1 MCIDGQEDMKDDAR
15 PFGKKFHPY
24 TGDVY
29 KKVPVVSGPDGSALQ
44 FPLDP
49 SVYYPPLEPPK
60 PGVKWG
66 DGRAP
71 DGNWYME
78 VDDQQIQYWQ
88 GVGKRKTACAIV
100 RIVKGNGQFIVN
112 GRDAIQF
119 FNNYPI
125 WWLKACEPLSALSE
139 KNSFDIIAKS
149 FGGGVS
155 GQAGAIRLAL
165 ARAMQEYN
173 FNWRPLLKKAKY
185 LTRDWRMV
193 EPKKTGHDENHFGV
207 IPPRLNLD
215 PAGNQ
220 RENRSAMGA
229 AHPRSGSPGLLDRPE
244 PADQLKGPRTGA
256 VPGHALVGSSGSAQ
270 NAQTLCAKLLAIS
283 RAPLQLA
290 DVVLTI
296 AALLSAVCA
305 VCAVSKLVDL
315 GWIDREVSTLSLSLA
330 CPLITIISYVAPSGM
345 VLDAVRLLKANQL
358 PVVVF
363 KLQAACNV
371 LSIAYGLQIS
381 NAAVLMTNMFGLACQ
396 VLFLAGDHYAS
407 VDSQWLFFALKIS
420 VLIDVGIL
428 CASSYVPMNI
438 LGQCITVCNVGLYSC
453 PLMNM
458 GNLLRTRNSSA
469 LPAFMVGINVL
480 NNALWSL
487 YALLIEDMVVLVP
500 SLLGYCCSFFQIM
513 LILWCRHLLP
523 FDLSFLLTF
532 FARKKP
538 DASPELDHEEGL
550 L

>member
-1 MCIDGQEDMKDDAR
+1 
-15 PFGKKFHPY
+15 
-24 TGDVY
+24 
-29 KKVPVVSGPDGSALQ
+29 
-44 FPLDP
+44 
-49 SVYYPPLEPPK
+49 
-60 PGVKWG
+60 
-66 DGRAP
+66 
-71 DGNWYME
+71 
-78 VDDQQIQYWQ
+78 
-88 GVGKRKTACAIV
+88 
-100 RIVKGNGQFIVN
+100 
-112 GRDAIQF
+112 
-119 FNNYPI
+119 
-125 WWLKACEPLSALSE
+125 
-139 KNSFDIIAKS
+139 
-149 FGGGVS
+149 
-155 GQAGAIRLAL
+155 
-165 ARAMQEYN
+165 
-173 FNWRPLLKKAKY
+173 
-185 LTRDWRMV
+185 
-193 EPKKTGHDENHFGV
+193 
-207 IPPRLNLD
+207 
-215 PAGNQ
+215 
-220 RENRSAMGA
+220 
-229 AHPRSGSPGLLDRPE
+229 
-244 PADQLKGPRTGA
+244 
-256 VPGHALVGSSGSAQ
+256 
-270 NAQTLCAKLLAIS
+270 
-283 RAPLQLA
+283 
-290 DVVLTI
+290 
-296 AALLSAVCA
+296 
-305 VCAVSKLVDL
+305 
-315 GWIDREVSTLSLSLA
+315 
-330 CPLITIISYVAPSGM
+330 M

-532 FARKKP
+532 FAQGKKP
-538 DASPELDHEEGL
+538 DASPELDHEDAGSPRATFQIANCLMIIEEHCVYSISPLISLRPRNGSNAL
-550 L
+550 RRACCDVLADAQRILARHE